1 MMRHHS
7 VRIAKLEQQRGLTAC
22 GADRV
27 SVIVLRAAMP
37 DDLHEAS
44 VTGLC
49 GREDEF
55 VARLPDEPVAALHA
69 RAVPMLRDTAT
80 SRTTILAYAYAGLG
94 RGDCH
99 A

>member
-1 MMRHHS
+1 MSRHHS
-7 VRIAKLEQQRGLTAC
+7 LRIARLEAQQGLVGGVA
-22 GADRV
+22 GRV
-27 SVIVLRAAMP
+27 SVILLRAAMS

-69 RAVPMLRDTAT
+69 RAVPMLRDAAT
-80 SRTTILAYAYAGLG
+80 SRTTILAYAYAPW
-94 RGDCH
+94 RG
-99 A
+99 